1 MKPATEQDS
10 RDFSHVT
17 STKKRRYKLSDDLIY
32 AKKLEEHGIR
42 PSVQRTA
49 IYRYISENK
58 VHPTADT
65 VYMAL
70 SPEYPTLSKTTV
82 YNTLHL
88 FSQKNLVRSVMIE
101 SDEIRYDADTSDH
114 IHFKCTKCQKVFDI
128 FNKDF
133 FTQIE
138 ENKIQTVPA
147 GFTVKKI
154 EFNVWGIC
162 TECGSDCKK

>member
-1 MKPATEQDS
+1 
-10 RDFSHVT
+10 
-17 STKKRRYKLSDDLIY
+17 
-32 AKKLEEHGIR
+32 
-42 PSVQRTA
+42 
-49 IYRYISENK
+49 
-58 VHPTADT
+58 
-65 VYMAL
+65 MAL

-88 FSQKNLVRSVMIE
+88 FSQKNLVRNVMIE